1 VAQRLKTLGDGHRLH
16 PQRARDW
23 DASEVPVNK
32 HRESSSAAGRGKVT
46 MPDRYKQDG
55 ARSTA
60 EGHSQ
65 ALTSG
70 LPLGGSDGMSE
81 SPSTL

>member
-1 VAQRLKTLGDGHRLH
+1 
-16 PQRARDW
+16 
-23 DASEVPVNK
+23 
-32 HRESSSAAGRGKVT
+32 